1 MNQINVFLAYFG
13 LILFCPIGSIIYVI
27 APKSKVFINI
37 NIFSVITYS
46 KMPLIQIGS
55 FMSLPF
61 IKFYYYT
68 ISYLIFICLI
78 LISSFQNIQ
87 NIIAEEKLSIHFSE
101 YYDDFNSYV
110 NNKNLTYRFPV
121 YDFCLRKNDVPNIVD
136 ILICI
141 MLLGN

>member
-1 MNQINVFLAYFG
+1 MLLHQSQKYLS
-13 LILFCPIGSIIYVI
+13 IL
-27 APKSKVFINI
+27 
-37 NIFSVITYS
+37 IFSVMLYS
-46 KMPLIQIGS
+46 KKSLKQIGS